1 MKRLLVLLLM
11 AAMLLSGC
19 SLFSSGKQQPVLYY
33 YQTANFRLGQ
43 SNGAIAA
50 EERDGTGHITD
61 LNYLLRLY
69 LTGPLTENLISPF
82 PADVQL
88 TGVRTGQNKVT
99 VNLTGDPGS
108 LSPTQ
113 KTIACACL
121 TLTCLDLT
129 EEESVMIFWGDEIIS
144 MDRSVLTLF
153 DSSAQISN
161 Q

>member
-1 MKRLLVLLLM
+1 M
-11 AAMLLSGC
+11 
-19 SLFSSGKQQPVLYY
+19 
-33 YQTANFRLGQ
+33 
-43 SNGAIAA
+43 
-50 EERDGTGHITD
+50 
-61 LNYLLRLY
+61 
-69 LTGPLTENLISPF
+69 
-82 PADVQL
+82 
-88 TGVRTGQNKVT
+88 T

-153 DSSAQISN
+153 DSSAQIPN